1 MREHRLAHGVVALVG
16 AKTQLQVRLDGV
28 GTAILQFIGTDLV
41 QQADTATFLAQV
53 EEHAAALL
61 GDGGKRA
68 FQLETAIAAQAEQ
81 RVAGQAFGMQAAKH
95 RRAIGDVAHAQGY
108 MFLAALLVEE
118 AMHGEFAEG
127 SRQFGGGDEH
137 DGHRGTPRE
146 TEVRH
151 CTSSVR
157 RPVSSKCRK
166 YLSRWTMNRTRGYER
181 ATFNAWPR

>member
-41 QQADTATFLAQV
+41 QQADAATFLAQV

-81 RVAGQAFGMQAAKH
+81 RVAGQAFGM
-95 RRAIGDVAHAQGY
+95 
-108 MFLAALLVEE
+108 
-118 AMHGEFAEG
+118 
-127 SRQFGGGDEH
+127 
-137 DGHRGTPRE
+137 
-146 TEVRH
+146 
-151 CTSSVR
+151 
-157 RPVSSKCRK
+157 
-166 YLSRWTMNRTRGYER
+166 
-181 ATFNAWPR
+181 